1 MGKKTYSKLK
11 EPVRIRVKDLQG
23 GNKSLYLDMYLHGKR
38 KKEGLKLYLV
48 PEVNAAT
55 KEQNRNTMRLAEQI
69 KAQRILDI
77 QKVGMVDWEKVK
89 KTHITL
95 KDFCVQF
102 EEDKNTTDS
111 MRRARKNAVARV
123 NEYLIYINKEELLL
137 SEVDK
142 DFILG
147 FAAFL
152 KTCTYNNGKKSLSG
166 TTQRS
171 FLDNFGSLLEMG
183 VREGLLTNNPYKLVA
198 TKEKPKKDNKEREFL
213 TIDEVKKLI
222 ETDCRYPIVKKMFL
236 FSCFTGLR
244 YSDAL
249 SLKWDHIKT
258 FADGKGQ
265 YIDKNQIKTLGQ
277 VTVPIS
283 EEAKAWMPEKVKG
296 KDTIF
301 HELTITS
308 TTVEV
313 VLEEWMKAAKIDKHI
328 TYHCSRHTYATMLLS
343 LGANLYVVSKLLGHK
358 SIRMTEIYAKIVD
371 QQKINTTN
379 MVNNMFTIEAVDP
392 TEEVKSPEQ
401 TPSTENTET
410 K

>member
-1 MGKKTYSKLK
+1 MAKTTYTKLK
-11 EPVRIRVKDLQG
+11 EPVRIRVKELQG
-23 GNKSLYLDMYLHGKR
+23 GNKSLYLDMYLHGTR
-38 KKEGLKLYLV
+38 KKEGLKLYLI
-48 PEVNAAT
+48 PEVNAVA
-55 KEQNRNTMRLAEQI
+55 KEQNRNTIRLAEQI

-95 KDFCVQF
+95 KDFGLQF
-102 EEDKNTTDS
+102 QEDKNASDS
-111 MRRARKNAVARV
+111 VRRSRKNAVTRI

-142 DFILG
+142 EFILG

-152 KTCTYNNGKKSLSG
+152 KTCTFNDGKKKLSG

-171 FLDNFGSLLEMG
+171 FLEYFGTLLEMG
-183 VREGLLTNNPYKLVA
+183 VREGLLTHNAYKLLSA
-198 TKEKPKKDNKEREFL
+198 KEKPKKDSVEREFL

-244 YSDAL
+244 YSDVL
-249 SLKWDHIKT
+249 SLTWDNIKT
-258 FADGKGQ
+258 SPDGKGL
-265 YIDKNQIKTLGQ
+265 YIDKNQVKTQGE
-277 VTVPIS
+277 VTIPIS
-283 EEAKAWMPEKVKG
+283 EEAKAWMPEKKNG
-296 KDTIF
+296 KNTIF
-301 HELTITS
+301 HEMKITS

-313 VLEEWMKAAKIDKHI
+313 VLDEWMKAAKIDKHI
-328 TYHCSRHTYATMLLS
+328 TYHCSRHTYATMLLT

-358 SIRMTEIYAKIVD
+358 TIRMTEVYAKIVD

-379 MVNNMFTIEAVDP
+379 MVNNMFSMKSAET
-392 TEEVKSPEQ
+392 TELTENNE
-401 TPSTENTET
+401 TTENTAT